1 MNLLQLLTTLR
12 KFGNFAVGIFPLFT
26 VIGAFLAKNAENV
39 AKKWQTTKLGQQV
52 SNSSAA
58 QAFWKV
64 IERFYWRSYSKNR
77 LDLSEAPVE
86 SLIVLRPIF
95 QLLVWLCVLIP
106 FTQIPIFPIHIEA
119 FSGFSGSAP
128 AWSVLLWIIALP
140 CAWASL
146 LCGAAVSNRAV
157 FCIVALGATYFL
169 NTCVVM
175 LPRSYF
181 NAFAGLAVLFALAC
195 CEFTHRC
202 GGKRCAVVGVTN
214 SLLVGAAAG
223 TQMFVMT
230 PIKPWLSTFVKLPG
244 AVIGIGGG
252 IAIGVVLGLLVFFWA
267 RKSPRRNEQE
277 QNNLLGPC
285 VWTTAAMLFVYLI
298 AALCRGDLTKS
309 GTLVYSSIALSNN
322 YLWPLWYFLGVGIIH
337 KILGSTKV
345 IADAITNVIPK
356 RILSLGLITA
366 LILSLL
372 VLGSEP
378 AAIYLSAKTGIIAE
392 TMCTFFVQ
400 IYNFSKPYIW
410 NIPLTAI
417 AVHWTLWVV
426 AADALIVAI
435 LAAQRRLNAGVLARL
450 LFMTLFAYFVIC
462 EYIFQLSSF
471 MRTPTHSVLVLFFF
485 SVWLLWLLHTIGWN
499 MSTKSSP
506 LWPARGR
513 LAIYAGICALAI
525 LEIHSRAA
533 SQDFTVANELFLTM
547 FHGVIDVGLPYF
559 FLVWASKKLKTMPT
573 RVPAMLGMLCL
584 GGVVSLSFN
593 FLDKFATA
601 GWSWSQLSVL
611 LQKQTQ
617 LLNSVGTV
625 NLHIDV
631 PVSWLLPKAALYVVL
646 LFAVLFAL
654 KVRARSGGLTPD
666 TTGTA
671 NAGALVIL
679 LVAFGSG
686 VASFSK
692 TLIELPLPIELRVAT
707 APMTQELIFNCNV
720 MQSYLAYWIPALLLG
735 LAHCL
740 LASGK
745 REKYLAGMALAGVG
759 GIASCYLISWMY
771 VKYGVLL
778 RATNTLYLLMAMI
791 AGVFAVLVAITLQQL
806 RKQEQGLEVEVAPKA
821 ATTLE
826 EPAREETPHEAIRQ
840 EAMPP
845 QATRQDSLLT
855 PKTFVITVAVLEALC
870 LPVFLTHYRF
880 QLMSVPA
887 PTAERQIKIPNTWKL
902 QAQIPGGTTVY
913 SRKLE
918 GGGESILQLGAQ
930 PPDPRGNMKALGQ
943 LMLRAMRRHGMN
955 KLKPLKIESWDIYYP
970 DAAVAIYQ
978 FEGNLKGATIP
989 IVGITVLVPRVGY
1002 PTESYSIY
1010 TMPSELDQA
1019 QTELAYIIQRQR
1031 EAR

>member
-12 KFGNFAVGIFPLFT
+12 KFGNFAVGLFPLFA
-26 VIGAFLAKNAENV
+26 VIGAFFAKKAEDA
-39 AKKWQTTKLGQQV
+39 AKKWQTTKLGQRV
-52 SNSSAA
+52 SSSPAA
-58 QAFWKV
+58 KSLWKV
-64 IERFYWRSYSKNR
+64 LERFYWRSYSKDR
-77 LDLSEAPVE
+77 LDLSEAPIE

-106 FTQIPIFPIHIEA
+106 FTQIPLFPVHIEA
-119 FSGFSGSAP
+119 FSGFSGAAP

-169 NTCVVM
+169 NTCAVM

-181 NAFAGLAVLFALAC
+181 NAFLGSAILFTLAC
-195 CEFTHRC
+195 CEFTRRC
-202 GGKRCAVVGVTN
+202 GGKRCAIAGVTN
-214 SLLVGAAAG
+214 SLIVGAAAG

-230 PIKPWLSTFVKLPG
+230 PVKPWLSTFVKLPG
-244 AVIGIGGG
+244 AVVGIGGG

-267 RKSPRRNEQE
+267 RKSPRPNEQE
-277 QNNLLGPC
+277 QSNLLGPC
-285 VWTTAAMLFVYLI
+285 VWTTAAMLFVYLV

-372 VLGSEP
+372 VLSSEP
-378 AAIYLSAKTGIIAE
+378 AAISLSAKTGIISE
-392 TMCTFFVQ
+392 TLCAFFVQ

-410 NIPLTAI
+410 SIPLTSI
-417 AVHWTLWVV
+417 AAHWTMWVV

-435 LAAQRRLNAGVLARL
+435 LAAQRRLNAEVLARL

-471 MRTPTHSVLVLFFF
+471 MRTPSHSVLVLFFF

-499 MSTKSSP
+499 MSTKSST

-525 LEIHSRAA
+525 LEIHTRAA

-559 FLVWASKKLKTMPT
+559 FLVWASKKLKTLPT

-601 GWSWSQLSVL
+601 GWSWSQLGAL

-625 NLHIDV
+625 ALHIDV
-631 PVSWLLPKAALYVVL
+631 PVSWLLPKAALYIVL
-646 LFAVLFAL
+646 LFIVLFVL
-654 KVRARSGGLTPD
+654 KMRARSGVTPGATD
-666 TTGTA
+666 AGKT
-671 NAGALVIL
+671 GALVIL

-692 TLIELPLPIELRVAT
+692 TLIELPLPTELRVAT
-707 APMTQELIFNCNV
+707 APMTQELTFNCNV
-720 MQSYLAYWIPALLLG
+720 LQSYLAYWIPALLLG
-735 LAHCL
+735 LAHSL
-740 LASGK
+740 LASEK

-778 RATNTLYLLMAMI
+778 RATSTLYLLMTML
-791 AGVFAVLVAITLQQL
+791 AGVFAVLVAVTLQQM
-806 RKQEQGLEVEVAPKA
+806 RKQEQALEVKA
-821 ATTLE
+821 APIAETTIVATALE
-826 EPAREETPHEAIRQ
+826 QT
-840 EAMPP
+840 P
-845 QATRQDSLLT
+845 QATRQDSFLT
-855 PKTFVITVAVLEALC
+855 PKTFVVTIAILEALC
-870 LPVFLTHYRF
+870 LPIFLTHYRF

-887 PTAERQIKIPNTWKL
+887 PTAGRQIKIPNTWKL
-902 QAQIPGGTTVY
+902 QAQIPGGTAVY

-930 PPDPRGNMKALGQ
+930 PPDPRGNMKALRQ
-943 LMLRAMRRHGMN
+943 LMLRAMRRHGVN

-978 FEGNLKGATIP
+978 FEGNLKSATIP
-989 IVGITVLVPRVGY
+989 IAGITALVPRVGY

-1019 QTELAYIIQRQR
+1019 QAELAYIIQRQR